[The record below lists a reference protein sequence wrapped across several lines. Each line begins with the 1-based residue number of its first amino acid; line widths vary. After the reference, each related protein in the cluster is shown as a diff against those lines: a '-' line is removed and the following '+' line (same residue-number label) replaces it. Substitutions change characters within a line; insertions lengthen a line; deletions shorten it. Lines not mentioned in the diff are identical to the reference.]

1 MLYTI
6 YALSSNEIS
15 KFLIIWFSSLLIEYG
30 TSMPNADNDLEWEQ
44 FSCYWGW
51 LLFVWKGASPLLMI
65 LIIVSLN
72 SELVSLLM
80 RLIIASLN
88 GNDSLVDE
96 FDLR

>member
-1 MLYTI
+1 
-6 YALSSNEIS
+6 
-15 KFLIIWFSSLLIEYG
+15 
-30 TSMPNADNDLEWEQ
+30 
-44 FSCYWGW
+44 
-51 LLFVWKGASPLLMI
+51 MI

-88 GNDSLVDE
+88 GNDSLIDE